1 MQSGALLKL
10 AGLAT
15 EKFSFPTSKKPFGS
29 GPGNPELM
37 QSNPQATVL
46 AAISLNKGEC
56 SP

>member
-15 EKFSFPTSKKPFGS
+15 ERFSFPTSKKPFGS

-37 QSNPQATVL
+37 QSRPQATVL
-46 AAISLNKGEC
+46 AVIL
-56 SP
+56 